1 MTLLRICHR
10 TLICLVLASAFL
22 VTLTTV
28 KAEEK
33 AKGTLTYKGPKK
45 TFTVALT
52 HAYLVKGPDTFE
64 EGKIIRRLVLT
75 TSDFTAAIKKADA
88 LNGFDGELMEGMI
101 VELVDG
107 PRLNYWV
114 VLNNQLVQSSGVVE
128 PTALKSTAD
137 TPEHLAGKLRFDE
150 SSSDGPK
157 VDVEFDAPLLKT
169 FTKAR

>member
-64 EGKIIRRLVLT
+64 EGKIIRRLVFT

-88 LNGFDGELMEGMI
+88 LNGFDGELVAPTSKPGACASA
-101 VELVDG
+101 
-107 PRLNYWV
+107 
-114 VLNNQLVQSSGVVE
+114 QSL
-128 PTALKSTAD
+128 P
-137 TPEHLAGKLRFDE
+137 LR
-150 SSSDGPK
+150 SWSH
-157 VDVEFDAPLLKT
+157 
-169 FTKAR
+169 ARWRSPGG